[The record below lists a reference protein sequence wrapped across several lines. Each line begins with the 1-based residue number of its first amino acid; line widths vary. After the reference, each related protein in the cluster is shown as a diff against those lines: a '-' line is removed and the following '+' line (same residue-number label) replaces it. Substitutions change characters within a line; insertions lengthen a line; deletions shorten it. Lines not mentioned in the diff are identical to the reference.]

1 MESSFAL
8 PVNVNARTD
17 TVNFYPTCH
26 ANSSNI
32 VRGHGPSLINVF
44 GVTSRD
50 KIWTMCPVLINKS
63 VLSIRIASLV
73 LILSF
78 VVTGQS
84 SQQAGDSVLLKDFLV
99 EGKRPNLIEGD
110 VQHLRGSYTAALTLN
125 HTFENG
131 DMIQSSDSGR
141 AEILLVP
148 GCYLRLDRNT
158 RIGLLDLSP
167 DNLKL
172 KLWSGSA
179 ILEVAIIDM
188 LPGNEWEEPRRQL
201 SYEPVSLLTPT
212 TQYLIASGG
221 SYRLNVDGKGNSELS
236 LLKGVAFANGSRI
249 DGGMTASEAGGKV
262 MLTSGLKAPD
272 DFDSWSRQRSQA
284 LVKANHILKK
294 SDWHKKLR
302 ANKAY
307 LLITDPEDPSRAK
320 ERLTVSAET
329 GVVDLVEDA
338 LVSGV
343 ETPAWRRLETSER
356 LTSGDRVRTAIE
368 SRAEIHLYPTC
379 FLFLEG
385 DTEIVYR
392 EVEREVAVE
401 IIKGSAIAIL
411 WPDTGAAEP
420 VVLTMVADKRE
431 YRISERGNYRI
442 DVRTGAKPELMVYA
456 GPTRVASSELK
467 SKKTQP
473 ETMLKKI
480 TGDSFDVW
488 AYRRSRRRELRGF
501 RRYFG
506 PLGGMWCQV
515 QSTREYTFVPAA
527 VEYRSPYGGAYS
539 TTYAEP
545 GSFKRRSLNPLDD
558 PSPPRPMR
566 P

>member
-1 MESSFAL
+1 
-8 PVNVNARTD
+8 
-17 TVNFYPTCH
+17 
-26 ANSSNI
+26 
-32 VRGHGPSLINVF
+32 
-44 GVTSRD
+44 
-50 KIWTMCPVLINKS
+50 MCPVLINKS

-272 DFDSWSRQRSQA
+272 DFDSWSRQRGQA
-284 LVKANHILKK
+284 LVKANHALKK
-294 SDWHKKLR
+294 SEWHKKVR
-302 ANKAY
+302 SNQAY
-307 LLITDPEDPSRAK
+307 LLITDPEDPSRAR

-356 LTSGDRVRTAIE
+356 LTNGDRVRTAVE
-368 SRAEIHLYPTC
+368 SRAVIHPYPTS
-379 FLFLEG
+379 FLFLDG

-392 EVEREVAVE
+392 DVEGQVAVE
-401 IIKGSAIAIL
+401 IIKGSAIAIMV
-411 WPDTGAAEP
+411 PVAGATEVA
-420 VVLTMVADKRE
+420 VLTIVADKTE
-431 YRISERGNYRI
+431 YRISETGNYRI
-442 DVRTGAKPELMVYA
+442 DVRTGAKPELMVYV
-456 GPTRVASSELK
+456 GPTRVAISELAK
-467 SKKTQP
+467 NKKIQP
-473 ETMLKKI
+473 ETMLKKL

-488 AYRRSRRRELRGF
+488 AYRRSRRSEVRGF

-515 QSTREYTFVPAA
+515 ESTREYTFVPAA

-545 GSFKRRSLNPLDD
+545 SSFFQRRRTNPHVD
-558 PSPPRPMR
+558 PLIPPERPMR

>member
-1 MESSFAL
+1 
-8 PVNVNARTD
+8 
-17 TVNFYPTCH
+17 
-26 ANSSNI
+26 
-32 VRGHGPSLINVF
+32 
-44 GVTSRD
+44 
-50 KIWTMCPVLINKS
+50 MCPVLINKS
-63 VLSIRIASLV
+63 VLYIRITSLV

-78 VVTGQS
+78 VVAGQS

-125 HTFENG
+125 HAFENG
-131 DMIQSSDSGR
+131 DMIQAGDSGR

-148 GCYLRLDRNT
+148 GFYLRLDRNT

-179 ILEVAIIDM
+179 ILEIAIIDM
-188 LPGNEWEEPRRQL
+188 LPGNEWVEQRRPL

-212 TQYLIASGG
+212 AQYLVASGG

-236 LLKGVAFANGSRI
+236 LLKGIAFANGSRI
-249 DGGMTASEAGGKV
+249 DSGMTASEAGGKV
-262 MLTSGLKAPD
+262 TLTSALKPHD
-272 DFDSWSRQRSQA
+272 DFDNWSGQRGEA
-284 LVKANHILKK
+284 LVKANHALKK

-343 ETPAWRRLETSER
+343 ETPAWQKLETSER
-356 LTSGDRVRTAIE
+356 LTNGDRVRTAIE
-368 SRAEIHLYPTC
+368 SRAEIHVYPTC

-392 EVEREVAVE
+392 EVERQVAVE
-401 IIKGSAIAIL
+401 IIKGSAIAIM
-411 WPDTGAAEP
+411 WSPAGAVEP
-420 VVLTMVADKRE
+420 PVLTLVADKSE
-431 YRISERGNYRI
+431 YRISEKGNYRI
-442 DVRTGAKPELMVYA
+442 DVKAGAKPELMVYD
-456 GPTRVASSELK
+456 GPTRVASSELGK
-467 SKKTQP
+467 SKKPQQ
-473 ETMLKKI
+473 ETLLKKI
-480 TGDSFDVW
+480 TGDSFDMW
-488 AYRRSRRRELRGF
+488 AYRRSRLLEVRGF

-506 PLGGMWCQV
+506 PLGGMWCKV
-515 QSTREYTFVPAA
+515 ESTGEYTFVPAA

-545 GSFKRRSLNPLDD
+545 GAFKRRSLDPLDD
-558 PSPPRPMR
+558 PVQPRPMR

>member
-1 MESSFAL
+1 
-8 PVNVNARTD
+8 
-17 TVNFYPTCH
+17 
-26 ANSSNI
+26 
-32 VRGHGPSLINVF
+32 
-44 GVTSRD
+44 
-50 KIWTMCPVLINKS
+50 MCPVLINKS

-356 LTSGDRVRTAIE
+356 LTNGDRVRTAVE

-392 EVEREVAVE
+392 ELEREVAVE

-420 VVLTMVADKRE
+420 VVLTMVADKSE

-442 DVRTGAKPELMVYA
+442 DVKTGAKPELMIYA

-480 TGDSFDVW
+480 NGDSFDVW

-515 QSTREYTFVPAA
+515 ESTGEYTFVPAA

-558 PSPPRPMR
+558 PLPPRPMR

>member
-17 TVNFYPTCH
+17 TVNLYPTCH

-32 VRGHGPSLINVF
+32 VRAYRFSLVNAE
-44 GVTSRD
+44 GVTSHG

-63 VLSIRIASLV
+63 VLYIRIASLV

-110 VQHLRGSYTAALTLN
+110 VQHLRGPYTAALTLN

-131 DMIQSSDSGR
+131 DMIQAGDSGR

-158 RIGLLDLSP
+158 RISLLDLSP

-212 TQYLIASGG
+212 AQYLIASGG
-221 SYRLNVDGKGNSELS
+221 GYRLNVDAKGNSELS
-236 LLKGVAFANGSRI
+236 LLKGIAFVNGSRI
-249 DGGMTASEAGGKV
+249 DSGMTASAANGKV
-262 MLTSGLKAPD
+262 ILTSGLKPAD
-272 DFDSWSRQRSQA
+272 DFESWSRQRGQA
-284 LVKANHILKK
+284 LVKANHALKK
-294 SDWHKKLR
+294 SEWHKR
-302 ANKAY
+302 VRSNKAY

-343 ETPAWRRLETSER
+343 ETPAWQKLQTSER
-356 LTSGDRVRTAIE
+356 LTNGDRVRTAGE
-368 SRAEIHLYPTC
+368 SRAEIHVYPTC

-401 IIKGSAIAIL
+401 IIKGSAIVIL
-411 WPDTGAAEP
+411 ASDTGAAEP
-420 VVLTMVADKRE
+420 VVLTIVADKSE
-431 YRISERGNYRI
+431 YRISEKGNYRI
-442 DVRTGAKPELMVYA
+442 DIRTGTKPELMVYA

-467 SKKTQP
+467 SKKAQP

-480 TGDSFDVW
+480 SGDSFDVW
-488 AYRRSRRRELRGF
+488 AYRRSRRRELQGF

-515 QSTREYTFVPAA
+515 ESTREYTFVPAA

-545 GSFKRRSLNPLDD
+545 GSFKRRSLDPLDD
-558 PSPPRPMR
+558 PLPSRPMR